1 MSINNK
7 IKRNFD
13 LIEYEDEKKYVRQI
27 QNVGYVQLAWRQ
39 KC

>member
-13 LIEYEDEKKYVRQI
+13 LIEYEDEKKNMLDKY
-27 QNVGYVQLAWRQ
+27 
-39 KC
+39 KM